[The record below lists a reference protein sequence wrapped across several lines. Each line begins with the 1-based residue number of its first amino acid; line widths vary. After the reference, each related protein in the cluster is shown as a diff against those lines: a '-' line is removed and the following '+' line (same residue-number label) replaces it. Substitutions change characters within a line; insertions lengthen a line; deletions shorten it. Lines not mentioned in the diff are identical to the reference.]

1 MNLHHYLKIE
11 FGRDCLRLVRQ
22 FEKTSL
28 KLARFRNHLRYNLT
42 CFNNHVIPK
51 YLRLP
56 TPEVKGFRAKNIIF
70 KAERS
75 LLNERIRQNNFTLDV
90 LKGNYRQ
97 LESEL
102 RGILPEEAWVRVQ
115 EFVDKGKKAE
125 HDLVKHCQ
133 IRKFR
138 KLQSEKE
145 NEENVN
151 KEGEKSRKDKWVVNI
166 SSRKLTTS
174 EVSVLENSLNF
185 AVSPDALPV
194 NDIIVATESACKNLP
209 DDKAAELKG
218 RVVNIVKNSKPP
230 RSNISKPER
239 LAIESLKKDKSIQI
253 LPADKGRATMVIDNS
268 DYESKALTLLQDENV
283 YEKLNKDPTQK
294 FQSKLIKLL
303 KELKDKGAIDSKIYW
318 KIYPTVADV
327 PKFYGLI
334 KIHKAGYPLR
344 PIVSSIGAVTYE
356 LARFVAGIISP
367 LVGQMEHHITNTQV
381 FVEKIHDLKLDPDES
396 IVSFDV
402 SALFMSIPVKEALE
416 VVKELLE
423 RDDTWKSGEA
433 ENLNTEDVIQLVDF
447 CLSTTYFVFREKFY
461 QQKDGCAMGIF

>member
-1 MNLHHYLKIE
+1 M
-11 FGRDCLRLVRQ
+11 
-22 FEKTSL
+22 
-28 KLARFRNHLRYNLT
+28 
-42 CFNNHVIPK
+42 IPK

-56 TPEVKGFRAKNIIF
+56 IPEVKGFRAKNIYF

-90 LKGNYRQ
+90 LKGNYRHM
-97 LESEL
+97 ESEL
-102 RGILPEEAWVRVQ
+102 RGILPEETWVRVQ
-115 EFVDKGKKAE
+115 EFVDKGQKAE
-125 HDLVKHCQ
+125 HNLVKHRQ
-133 IRKFR
+133 IRKIR

-151 KEGEKSRKDKWVVNI
+151 KEGENSRKDKWVVNI
-166 SSRKLTTS
+166 SSRKLTTP
-174 EVSVLENSLNF
+174 EVSVLENGLSF

-194 NDIIVATESACKNLP
+194 NDIIVAT
-209 DDKAAELKG
+209 
-218 RVVNIVKNSKPP
+218 VVVKNSKPP

-239 LAIESLKKDKSIQI
+239 SAIESLRKDKSIQI
-253 LPADKGRATMVIDNS
+253 LPTDKGRATVVIDNS

-294 FQSKLIKLL
+294 FQSKLIELL

-334 KIHKAGYPLR
+334 KIHKASYPLR

-367 LVGQMEHHITNTQV
+367 LVGQTEHHITNTQV
-381 FVEKIHDLKLDPDES
+381 FVAKIHDLKLDPDES

-402 SALFMSIPVKEALE
+402 SA
-416 VVKELLE
+416 
-423 RDDTWKSGEA
+423 
-433 ENLNTEDVIQLVDF
+433 
-447 CLSTTYFVFREKFY
+447 
-461 QQKDGCAMGIF
+461 

>member
-11 FGRDCLRLVRQ
+11 FGRDCLRLVRL

-28 KLARFRNHLRYNLT
+28 KLALFRNHLRYYLT
-42 CFNNHVIPK
+42 CFNHHVIPK

-56 TPEVKGFRAKNIIF
+56 TPEVKGFRAKDIIF

-75 LLNERIRQNNFTLDV
+75 LLNERIRQYNFTLDV

-102 RGILPEEAWVRVQ
+102 RGILPEEAWVRVL
-115 EFVDKGKKAE
+115 EFADKGQKAE
-125 HDLVKHCQ
+125 HNLVKHRQ

-166 SSRKLTTS
+166 SSRKLTTP
-174 EVSVLENSLNF
+174 EVSVLENGLNF

-194 NDIIVATESACKNLP
+194 NDIIVTTESACKNLP
-209 DDKAAELKG
+209 DDKAAELRG
-218 RVVNIVKNSKPP
+218 RLVNIVKNSKSP

-239 LAIESLKKDKSIQI
+239 SAIESLKKNKSIQI
-253 LPADKGRATMVIDNS
+253 LPADKGRATVVTGNS

-318 KIYPTVADV
+318 KIYPAVADV

-334 KIHKAGYPLR
+334 
-344 PIVSSIGAVTYE
+344 
-356 LARFVAGIISP
+356 
-367 LVGQMEHHITNTQV
+367 
-381 FVEKIHDLKLDPDES
+381 
-396 IVSFDV
+396 
-402 SALFMSIPVKEALE
+402 
-416 VVKELLE
+416 
-423 RDDTWKSGEA
+423 
-433 ENLNTEDVIQLVDF
+433 
-447 CLSTTYFVFREKFY
+447 
-461 QQKDGCAMGIF
+461 